1 VQKHFYGVCFV
12 ALASCSG
19 APSDTG
25 VAVSNLGTV
34 YQVGPGKQY
43 TSLAQVASVL
53 KAGDRVE
60 VQGGVTYGSVSFDK
74 PGTAAAKITISGVKV
89 NGKRPLISGGTNTV
103 EMAGN
108 HYVLEG
114 FEITG
119 GSSRCIFHHAHD
131 ITVRDVVVH
140 DCPAQG
146 LLGADEDSGSLTLE
160 YSEFYRNGEGDR
172 KHQIYMSTDQY
183 AYPGSVFRMQHCY
196 VHDGNGGNNIK
207 SRAERNEIYY
217 NWVEG
222 ALYHELELIGS
233 EAADADVVREDS
245 DVVGNVFR
253 KITDFSVTRFGGDG
267 TADTNGRYRFVNNT
281 VITAGSGGVFRLFD
295 GIQSLE
301 MHNNVFVRAG
311 GGAVTL
317 VRDADATW
325 TDGKQVIGGSKNWV
339 PSGTVTPAG
348 WTQTLQGS
356 DPGLTNVGGGQAW
369 PTAAS
374 ALLGAGNAAPLS
386 PAGYPFTNPLPL
398 PLEQPPRKAHEV
410 PGTAIKRQN
419 GAAPDIGAFA
429 SAANSG
435 PGPTPTPDAGTTPNP
450 TADGGS
456 NPNPNPNADGG
467 TSPNPST
474 DAGSNPTPD
483 PSADGGTP
491 EPPPPPPG
499 GCGTRG
505 VGAASASAAEP
516 GNPPRNVLDG
526 RLATRWSAEG
536 LGVTLTLDLGENAKV
551 CGVDLAWYRGN
562 ARTSVFSL
570 SVSSDGYT
578 FNTVYS
584 GESSGASKQLESY
597 RFAAAT
603 ARYVR
608 VTGQGNSENAW
619 NSITEAKVR
628 ATL

>member
-1 VQKHFYGVCFV
+1 VQKHFYGVSLLL
-12 ALASCSG
+12 LASCAG

-25 VAVSNLGTV
+25 VAVSGLGTV

-60 VQGGVTYGSVSFDK
+60 VQGGATYGSVAFDK

-89 NGKRPLISGGTNTV
+89 NGKRPVISGGTNTV

-114 FEITG
+114 FEITA
-119 GSSRCIFHHAHD
+119 GSSRCIFHHADD

-140 DCPAQG
+140 DCPGQG

-160 YSEFYRNGEGDR
+160 YSEFYKNGEGDR

-207 SRAERNEIYY
+207 SRAERNEIFY

-222 ALYHELELIGS
+222 AMYHELELIGS

-253 KITDFSVTRFGGDG
+253 KITDNPVTRFGGDG

-281 VITAGSGGVFRLFD
+281 VITAGTGAVFRLFD

-301 MHNNVFVRAG
+301 AHNNVFVRSG

-317 VRDADATW
+317 VRDTDATW
-325 TDGKQVIGGSKNWV
+325 TDGHQVIGGTKNWV
-339 PSGTVTPAG
+339 PSGTATPTG
-348 WTQTLQGS
+348 WTQTMQGS
-356 DPGLTNVGGGQAW
+356 DPGLTNVGSAQPW
-369 PTAAS
+369 PTAVS
-374 ALLGAGNAAPLS
+374 ALLGAGNAAPQS
-386 PAGYPFTNPLPL
+386 PAGYAFTNPLPL
-398 PLEQPPRKAHEV
+398 PLEQPPRHAPEA
-410 PGTAIKRQN
+410 PGTAVKRTN
-419 GAAPDIGAFA
+419 GIAPDIGAFA
-429 SAANSG
+429 SAANTG
-435 PGPTPTPDAGTTPNP
+435 PGPSPTPDAGAGPNP
-450 TADGGS
+450 GTDGGAGPGPGPGPGPNPGADGGAGPG
-456 NPNPNPNADGG
+456 PNP
-467 TSPNPST
+467 
-474 DAGSNPTPD
+474 D
-483 PSADGGTP
+483 PAVDGGTP
-491 EPPPPPPG
+491 PPPPPPPG

-516 GNPPRNVLDG
+516 GNPARNVLDG

-562 ARTSVFSL
+562 ARTSSFSL
-570 SVSSDGYT
+570 SVSNDGYT

-584 GESSGASKQLESY
+584 GKSSGTTKQLESY
-597 RFAAAT
+597 RFAAIAG
-603 ARYVR
+603 RYVR
-608 VTGQGNSENAW
+608 VTGQGNSENGW
-619 NSITEAKVR
+619 NSVTEAAVR